1 MLYKSKVVMKSFKQR
16 DVSLENIF
24 LDAVGEGEA
33 DEDES
38 GGGADE

>member
-1 MLYKSKVVMKSFKQR
+1 MKSFKQR

-24 LDAVGEGEA
+24 LDAVSEK
-33 DEDES
+33 DENVNGTPN